1 MTASA
6 PLPET
11 MHQDLHT
18 LTQEIRQA
26 ARALRRNYEPARLY
40 ELRVAIR
47 RIRSMLKHR
56 GSKRARRFR
65 KTWGS
70 FAAATNR
77 ARDWDVFSATAEEL
91 LSAAAL
97 DDFRRACEAPLQTS
111 RDKVIRMLE
120 SARWRAHLKEWKRF
134 LARALEHGDR
144 RNGELSAPAQAQS
157 LAERLSAA
165 LDAALARA
173 RVALLVALEED
184 DDSSW
189 HKFRIA
195 VKEVRYTAER
205 EPPPLAGEPRAA
217 EVVEVCK
224 GLQSLLG
231 GWHDCVIQLQLLD
244 ELAPSPL
251 TEELRNTLVDRRRQR
266 LADIRETVVLQPL
279 FSWSAGPIPP
289 ADALPAGPQGR

>member
-1 MTASA
+1 
-6 PLPET
+6 
-11 MHQDLHT
+11 MHQALHT
-18 LTQEIRQA
+18 LTKEIREA
-26 ARALRRNYEPARLY
+26 ARDLRRSYEPARLY

-56 GSKRARRFR
+56 GSKRARRLR

-77 ARDWDVFSATAEEL
+77 ARDWDVFSSTAESL
-91 LSAAAL
+91 LSPAAL
-97 DDFRRACEAPLQTS
+97 DEFRRACGAPLQTS
-111 RDKVIRMLE
+111 RDRVIRMLE
-120 SARWRAHLKEWKRF
+120 SERWRAHLKEWKRF
-134 LARALEHGDR
+134 LARALEHSDRQDGD
-144 RNGELSAPAQAQS
+144 SWATA
-157 LAERLSAA
+157 LAGA

-173 RVALLVALEED
+173 RVALVVALQED
-184 DDSSW
+184 DDTSW

-205 EPPPLAGEPRAA
+205 EPPVSTCGSQAGEPRVGESGVG

-231 GWHDCVIQLQLLD
+231 GWHDCVIQFALLD

-251 TEELRNTLVDRRRQR
+251 TEELRSTIVDRRRQR
-266 LADIRETVVLQPL
+266 LADIRETVILQPL
-279 FSWSAGPIPP
+279 FSWSTGPTPLG
-289 ADALPAGPQGR
+289 DALPAGPPGR

>member
-1 MTASA
+1 
-6 PLPET
+6 

-70 FAAATNR
+70 FAATTNR

-97 DDFRRACEAPLQTS
+97 DDFRRACEASQQTS

-134 LARALEHGDR
+134 LARALKHGDR
-144 RNGELSAPAQAQS
+144 RNGELPASAQAQS
-157 LAERLSAA
+157 LAERLPGA

-173 RVALLVALEED
+173 RVALILALQED
-184 DDSSW
+184 DDTSW

-205 EPPPLAGEPRAA
+205 EPPPLAGEPPAA
-217 EVVEVCK
+217 GVVEVFK

-251 TEELRNTLVDRRRQR
+251 VADLRQSIAERRHQR
-266 LADIRETVVLQPL
+266 LAEIREAVASQPL
-279 FSWSAGPIPP
+279 LRPCIGRAGTSRPRSSH
-289 ADALPAGPQGR
+289 AG

>member
-1 MTASA
+1 
-6 PLPET
+6 

-26 ARALRRNYEPARLY
+26 ARALRRDYEPARLY

-111 RDKVIRMLE
+111 RDKVIRMLK

-144 RNGELSAPAQAQS
+144 RNGELPAPAQAQS
-157 LAERLSAA
+157 LAESLAGA

-173 RVALLVALEED
+173 RVALIVALQED
-184 DDSSW
+184 DDTGW

-251 TEELRNTLVDRRRQR
+251 TEELRNTIADRRRQR
-266 LADIRETVVLQPL
+266 LATIRETVTLQPL
-279 FSWSAGPIPP
+279 LSWSAGPTPP
-289 ADALPAGPQGR
+289 GDALPAGPPGR

>member
-1 MTASA
+1 
-6 PLPET
+6 

-65 KTWGS
+65 KTWGG
-70 FAAATNR
+70 FAATTNR

-91 LSAAAL
+91 LGSAAL

-111 RDKVIRMLE
+111 RDRVIRMLE

-144 RNGELSAPAQAQS
+144 WNGELAEPA
-157 LAERLSAA
+157 LAERRAGP

-173 RVALLVALEED
+173 RVALVVALQED
-184 DDSSW
+184 DDTSW

-205 EPPPLAGEPRAA
+205 EPAPQVDEPRAA
-217 EVVEVCK
+217 DVVEVCK

-251 TEELRNTLVDRRRQR
+251 TEALRTTIVDRRRQR
-266 LADIRETVVLQPL
+266 LAEIRETVILQPL
-279 FSWSAGPIPP
+279 FNGSAGLTWRG
-289 ADALPAGPQGR
+289 AASAAR